1 MEPRRLNPDLSKFHI
16 LYRTTC
22 LITGKFYIG
31 IHSTDDLND
40 RYLGSGKRIK
50 LSIKKHGVEAHE
62 RVVLEVFKSRVE
74 AFIAEEK
81 LVDSVIGSKKCMN
94 LARGGRGPMK
104 GYIVTVETRAKMS
117 KAFKGKNKSQE
128 HKEKIGLSHRGKK
141 KPPLSDS
148 HKHAISTFNSGKFVS
163 EETKLKQSQSLTG
176 RKLSKDHIEKMRI
189 ANLGKIISAECR
201 RKISE
206 ANSGAN
212 AGTARTWQ
220 LTNPAGEVFI
230 VDDLFQFCLRNNLG
244 YKALQSKGNRTD
256 KTPCFKGQSKG
267 WSAIRLEK

>member
-50 LSIKKHGVEAHE
+50 LSIKKHGAEAHE

-128 HKEKIGLSHRGKK
+128 HKEKIGLSNLGKNTG
-141 KPPLSDS
+141 PLSLE
-148 HKHAISTFNSGKFVS
+148 HKKAISLSQIGKFVS
-163 EETKLKQSQSLTG
+163 EETRLKQSQSLTG
-176 RKLSKDHIEKMRI
+176 RKLSVEHIEKMRV
-189 ANLGKIISAECR
+189 ANLGKIISEKTR
-201 RKISE
+201 KKISE
-206 ANSGAN
+206 VNSGAN
-212 AGTARTWQ
+212 NSSARIWQ
-220 LTNPAGEVFI
+220 ITSPLSEVFI
-230 VDDLFQFCLRNNLG
+230 VDDLVQFCSRNNLG
-244 YKALQSKGNRTD
+244 YKALQSKGNRND
-256 KTPCFKGQSKG
+256 RSPCFKGQSKG
-267 WSAIRLEK
+267 WSIIRLEK